1 MRLAL
6 LLFCAVLATLARAE
20 DPRTLMWAD
29 LVPKGAI
36 AENPFAKLGRD
47 PLTWLSDVAAI
58 RDRRAKGDKTL
69 TADDDAKERS
79 LVQRLSQEG
88 HDVEAL
94 LETRRQTTARNRAQ
108 ARLLVSTLDGV
119 LVRLPGYVLPLEV
132 TGRKVTEFLLVPW
145 VGACIH
151 TPPPPANQIVHVKT
165 DTAFELSGLFMP
177 VWVTGRL
184 SAGATKQALY
194 LVDGASDID
203 IGYTVKS
210 ARVEAYRQ

>member
-1 MRLAL
+1 MRLF
-6 LLFCAVLATLARAE
+6 LLFLWILGVPFAAAQE
-20 DPRTLMWAD
+20 PRTLMWAD
-29 LVPKGAI
+29 LVPKGAT
-36 AENPFAKLGRD
+36 AENPFAKLGRE
-47 PLTWLSDVAAI
+47 PLQWLSDVAAL
-58 RDRRAKGDKTL
+58 RDRRARGDKTL
-69 TADDDAKERS
+69 TAADDANEHGLIRKLEQS
-79 LVQRLSQEG
+79 G

-94 LETRRQTTARNRAQ
+94 LATRRDVTARNRAQ

-132 TGRKVTEFLLVPW
+132 TGKKVTEFLLVPW

-184 SAGATKQALY
+184 SAAATKQALY

>member
-1 MRLAL
+1 MRFAL
-6 LLFCAVLATLARAE
+6 LLFCALLATLARAE

-29 LVPKGAI
+29 LVPKGAT

-47 PLTWLSDVAAI
+47 PLLWLSDVAAI
-58 RDRRAKGDKTL
+58 RDRRARADKTL
-69 TADDDAKERS
+69 TAADDANEQA
-79 LVQRLSQEG
+79 LVRKLEASG

-108 ARLLVSTLDGV
+108 ARLLVSALDGV

-132 TGRKVTEFLLVPW
+132 TGKKVTEFLLVPW

-165 DTAFELSGLFMP
+165 DIAFELSGLFMP

-184 SAGATKQALY
+184 SAAATKQALY

-210 ARVEAYRQ
+210 ARVEAYRP